1 MKIIFISVLRESE
14 SNDKSKRSTIVESGT
29 FCSAGMRVIQCAIY
43 PLYGKAF
50 AVFNDKV
57 LWLSWLK
64 RLPSKQEITSATL
77 VKTSIL
83 LLSSMYIYRIDQ
95 IFLFEWGTKQGSLA
109 AFLYIIHSTH

>member
-50 AVFNDKV
+50 AVFNDMV
-57 LWLSWLK
+57 LWLSWLE
-64 RLPSKQEITSATL
+64 RLPSKQEITSSNL
-77 VKTSIL
+77 FKTSI
-83 LLSSMYIYRIDQ
+83 
-95 IFLFEWGTKQGSLA
+95 FLVSNT
-109 AFLYIIHSTH
+109 YHI